1 MTDIIIIYQN
11 LEQIEGL
18 IVAPASGHPTDGTDF
33 MCLCRCETAPEG
45 VTVLGTYDEVF
56 ASDELK
62 AIYDR
67 IYPPTYSYADENGET
82 VIVAKPER
90 FGVFA

>member
-1 MTDIIIIYQN
+1 MTDIIIIYQTE
-11 LEQIEGL
+11 EQIAGL
-18 IVAPASGHPTDGTDF
+18 TVAPASGHPSDGTDF

-45 VTVLGTYDEVF
+45 VAVLGTYDDVF
-56 ASDELK
+56 SDAEKK

-67 IYPPTYSYADENGET
+67 IYPPTYETVGEKGET
-82 VIVAKPER
+82 VIIEKPER

>member
-1 MTDIIIIYQN
+1 MTDIIIIYQTD
-11 LEQIEGL
+11 EQIEGL
-18 IVAPASGHPTDGTDF
+18 TVTPPQTDGTDF
-33 MCLCRCETAPEG
+33 MRLCRCEELPEN

-56 ASDELK
+56 ADETKK

-67 IYPPTYSYADENGET
+67 IYPPTYSYIAEDGET
-82 VIVAKPER
+82 IEVKRPEK